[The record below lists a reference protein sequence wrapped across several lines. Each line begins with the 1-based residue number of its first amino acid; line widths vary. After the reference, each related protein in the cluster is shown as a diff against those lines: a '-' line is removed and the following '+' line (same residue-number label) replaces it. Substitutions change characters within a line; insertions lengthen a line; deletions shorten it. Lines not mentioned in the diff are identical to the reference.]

1 MKGCWGDMDINRK
14 IPFFGVRRFAREL
27 LADLAAV
34 SKDRDAMHGTLA
46 RIGGL
51 TQLEREKALERLKA
65 EISATSSAWKVQLAE
80 LGSERDQP
88 LAQVAELR
96 KDVVETRERALL
108 QRVTGSVSLIW
119 DDAA

>member
-1 MKGCWGDMDINRK
+1 MDINRK